1 MHLFCETFI
10 MCLCY
15 ICKVFKTLILCYLQC
30 LKSMLDAVG
39 LDGKASVS
47 FCTLMLLVLLFI
59 NVSAFVGL

>member
-1 MHLFCETFI
+1 MLMHLFCETFI

-47 FCTLMLLVLLFI
+47 YVMLLVLLFI